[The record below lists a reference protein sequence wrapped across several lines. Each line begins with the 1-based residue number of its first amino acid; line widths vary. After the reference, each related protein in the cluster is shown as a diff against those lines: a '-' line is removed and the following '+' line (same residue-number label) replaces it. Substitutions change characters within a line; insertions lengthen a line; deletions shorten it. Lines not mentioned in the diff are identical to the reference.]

1 MQSDN
6 KKGITISQLFT
17 SPEQL
22 DSMFGVNNIKTCDKK
37 ETDLLQYGL
46 HDTGNSRRFMAMFGN
61 DYKYV
66 VDTGK
71 WIKWNG
77 LMWVTD
83 NTNAIIAFQE
93 MLAELNRQVD
103 AVSGMD
109 SKLLGNYKK
118 FIDASYNTAKIQAA
132 LSLVS
137 VYPEISISASKLDQN
152 QYLFATTNSIID
164 LKTGSDTTPERDQ
177 LITKFSDIDYNVESK
192 CPKWL
197 QFIDTVT
204 GGDKELQR
212 YLQAIAGYT
221 LTGSTSE
228 QSVFFIYGHGR
239 NGKSVFTNTLQKL
252 LGQYAGSSGNS
263 LIALNKNTSGSN
275 DLADLCGTRLALV
288 SELPE
293 QMHLDEARLKLLA
306 SSDKIT
312 ARFLYKDFFSF
323 TPTQKVVICTNHKP
337 VINGADLGI
346 WRRVKLVPF
355 SVTIPEADV
364 DYELQCK
371 LDAELSGILN
381 WAIEGCIDWMNNGIK
396 APSVVLDATN
406 EYKAESDIIGQFIND
421 EFTICS
427 QEDGM
432 MFGAV
437 YDIYLRWAAQ
447 NNLRHT
453 LTKISLS
460 KRLFERQGFS
470 KKSKMSGIWIMGLL
484 AK

>member
-1 MQSDN
+1 MNIN
-6 KKGITISQLFT
+6 KNNGKSVPCVDIFSAVELKTKDELAVELGLKDADLIN
-17 SPEQL
+17 
-22 DSMFGVNNIKTCDKK
+22 FGLN
-37 ETDLLQYGL
+37 
-46 HDTGNSRRFMAMFGN
+46 DTGNSRRFLSIFGK
-61 DYKYV
+61 DYKFV

-77 LMWVTD
+77 LIWEVD
-83 NTNAIIAFQE
+83 NTNGIVAFQE
-93 MLAELNRQVD
+93 MLELFEKQVD
-103 AVSGMD
+103 TIQNMD
-109 SKLLGNYKK
+109 SKVRSEHKK
-118 FIDASYNTAKIQAA
+118 FISASYNMAKIQAA

-137 VYPEISISASKLDQN
+137 IYPSISVGAANLDQN
-152 QYLFATTNSIID
+152 QYLFATNNSIID
-164 LKTGSDTTPERDQ
+164 LKTGSETTPSRDQ
-177 LITKFSDIDYNVESK
+177 LITKFSEVEYNKNST
-192 CPKWL
+192 CPTWL
-197 QFIDTVT
+197 KFLDTVT
-204 GGDKELQR
+204 GGNADLQR
-212 YLQAIAGYT
+212 YLQDISGYT
-221 LTGSTSE
+221 CTGSTSE

-263 LIALNKNTSGSN
+263 LISLNKNSTSSN

-364 DYELQCK
+364 DYDLQSK
-371 LDAELSGILN
+371 LDKELPGILN
-381 WAIEGCIDWMNNGIK
+381 WAIDGCVNWQKNGIK
-396 APSVVLDATN
+396 APKVVIEATN
-406 EYKAESDIIGQFIND
+406 DYKEESDTLGQFIEE
-421 EFTICS
+421 EFTLCT
-427 QEDGM
+427 QDDGM

-437 YDIYLRWAAQ
+437 YEIYVRWAAQ
-447 NNLRHT
+447 NNLRYP

-460 KRLFERQGFS
+460 KRLFERPGFS
-470 KKSKMSGIWIMGLL
+470 KKCKMSGVWIMGLL